1 MSLRQRWKV
10 LSNLEKRLP
19 AIWRRTIPCTTLPIS
34 PHLPIILLSPICP
47 PPRSVV
53 DLFKRGLLSPACVSQ
68 SRTQFPTV
76 GKNHRSPH
84 GRSRVKDWQE
94 SVHHSLGPTNLETT
108 TLTDRARQIPCE
120 NNNGFL
126 WILRALLVTE
136 EQRASR
142 AGTGCDHLK
151 AVVTCSLAL
160 ISEPSRFEFRVDFW
174 SPRWISGA
182 VGGCDLQE

>member
-1 MSLRQRWKV
+1 M
-10 LSNLEKRLP
+10 
-19 AIWRRTIPCTTLPIS
+19 
-34 PHLPIILLSPICP
+34 
-47 PPRSVV
+47 
-53 DLFKRGLLSPACVSQ
+53 
-68 SRTQFPTV
+68 
-76 GKNHRSPH
+76 
-84 GRSRVKDWQE
+84 
-94 SVHHSLGPTNLETT
+94 HHSLGPTNLETT

-174 SPRWISGA
+174 SPRWISGSRCGFLELWVVA
-182 VGGCDLQE
+182 TSKSKLSGSCGIRWLRVRRPLPPAPSRSSNLRANGPVPTIAGGNSQTALGLLEDSSKYLEPKGR